1 MNEIT
6 QDAEL
11 IAALNEK
18 PKPAPT
24 VATMDSPNETRKLAA
39 FLPEQRSIA
48 GRKLQPY
55 TMGRKLILRRT
66 GNELLRLRDHALA
79 YAAKHDKQYESLTD
93 ADWFAAIGEIP
104 QLDEQAVAF
113 LYVLWADMSELMAQS
128 RSPEKFQAAVFAFA
142 DNLRGGERGIMP
154 LVLDILVE
162 SAAGNDYE
170 VTGDASASPN

>member
-6 QDAEL
+6 HDPEL
-11 IAALNEK
+11 QAALNEK

-24 VATMDSPNETRKLAA
+24 AVTVDSPNESRKLAA
-39 FLPEQRSIA
+39 FLPKQRTIA

-79 YAAKHDKQYESLTD
+79 YAAKHDLTYDALKD
-93 ADWFAAIGEIP
+93 ADWFAAISAIP
-104 QLDEQAVAF
+104 QLDEHAVAF
-113 LYVLWADMSELMAQS
+113 LYVLWADMDELVAQS
-128 RSPEKFQAAVFAFA
+128 RSPEKFQEAVFGFA

-154 LVLDILVE
+154 LVLDVLVE
-162 SAAGNDYE
+162 SVAGNDYE